1 MVVENKYLRK
11 AVEKAGCVVMVKSCH
26 LTDRKGRLD
35 YISPNA
41 SMLGMNVELLN
52 KGLKLTEDYI
62 FPADRDRVMKTL
74 INAVKDGVKDYVH
87 EYRMVGDDGQVYC
100 VTNQICLSDIKGET
114 ITVESYLT
122 KKAGGDGDELQEEK
136 KSARGNRGIEHADTD
151 KDNIDD
157 DVAEYADI
165 GTMMEIFAKLSGLY
179 SVYVNLEGKIVFL
192 PTGPAANLGNFYDL
206 FENPAYKEYYQ
217 YIKQVVTERNAP
229 VILDRE
235 EGETGKL
242 AAAPIYIGKEIH
254 GFWMLGSYTEDET
267 ERLKQIY
274 EDQWAIAG
282 IISEYLHKSKIAEVE
297 TAKSRGAGMKLRE
310 ELARQSIVNEALNKI
325 NSKLIDSADEVIDET
340 LRDVGLHLDVDKII
354 LYNIEWNEKHYYFM
368 RNYWDVSGV
377 APDEELVETL
387 PERMYIVEDGIN
399 HGDGRYMV
407 DNTNMTEAS
416 KLNLMRYNF
425 KAVIAY
431 PLYLNDRFYGI
442 LFFAECKSERVW
454 TKEELRFTQSIS
466 LVIQNMLEN
475 AEGDDNI
482 RNVNKHLI
490 ETYNSFKEG
499 IFIRDM
505 QSGRVLFSNTAMN
518 EMLGY
523 DFTDRD
529 SRELIT
535 DLHDRFDNITGMRK
549 PFITKNRVVNWRRYI
564 QRLDDIM
571 DITEIQIEWLKGER
585 ASLIILRKAKDN

>member
-26 LTDRKGRLD
+26 LTDKKGRLD

-74 INAVKDGVKDYVH
+74 LNAVGDGVKDYVH
-87 EYRMVGDDGQVYC
+87 EYRMVGDDGQVYY

-122 KKAGGDGDELQEEK
+122 KKVGGDSEESQDEK
-136 KSARGNRGIEHADTD
+136 KNVRGNRGIKHAD
-151 KDNIDD
+151 KDSSDD
-157 DVAEYADI
+157 DVVEYANI
-165 GTMMEIFAKLSGLY
+165 STMMEIFAKLSGLY

-235 EGETGKL
+235 EGENGKL
-242 AAAPIYIGKEIH
+242 SAAPICIGNEMH
-254 GFWMLGSYTEDET
+254 GFWMLGSYTDDET
-267 ERLKQIY
+267 EKLKQIY
-274 EDQWAIAG
+274 EDQWAIAE
-282 IISEYLHKSKIAEVE
+282 IISEYLHKSKIAEIE

-340 LRDVGLHLDVDKII
+340 IRDVGLHLDVDKII
-354 LYNIEWNEKHYYFM
+354 LYNIEWSEKHFYSM

-377 APDEELVETL
+377 APDEELLETL
-387 PERMYIVEDGIN
+387 PERMYIVEDEIN

-407 DNTNMTEAS
+407 DNTNMTETS

-505 QSGRVLFSNTAMN
+505 QSGHVLFSNTAMN

-523 DFTDRD
+523 DFTNRD

-585 ASLIILRKAKDN
+585 ASLIILRRAKDN

>member
-11 AVEKAGCVVMVKSCH
+11 AVEKAGCVVMVKTCH
-26 LTDRKGRLD
+26 LTDKKGRLD

-74 INAVKDGVKDYVH
+74 INAVGDGVKDYVH
-87 EYRMVGDDGQVYC
+87 EYRMVGDDGQVYY
-100 VTNQICLSDIKGET
+100 VTNEICLSDIKGET

-122 KKAGGDGDELQEEK
+122 KKVGGDSEESPEEK
-136 KSARGNRGIEHADTD
+136 KSVRGNRGIKPAD
-151 KDNIDD
+151 KDNVED
-157 DVAEYADI
+157 DVVEYSNI

-235 EGETGKL
+235 EGENGKIS
-242 AAAPIYIGKEIH
+242 AAPICVGKEIH

-267 ERLKQIY
+267 EKLKQIY
-274 EDQWAIAG
+274 EDQWAIAE

-297 TAKSRGAGMKLRE
+297 TAKSKGAGMKLRE

-354 LYNIEWNEKHYYFM
+354 LYNIEWSEKHFYSM

-387 PERMYIVEDGIN
+387 PERMYIVEDEIN

-407 DNTNMTEAS
+407 DNTNMTEES

-442 LFFAECKSERVW
+442 LFFAECKSQRVW

-505 QSGRVLFSNTAMN
+505 QSGHVLFSNTAMN

-523 DFTDRD
+523 DFTNRD
-529 SRELIT
+529 SRELLT

-549 PFITKNRVVNWRRYI
+549 PFITKNRVANWRRYI

-571 DITEIQIEWLKGER
+571 DITEVQIEWLKGER

>member
-26 LTDRKGRLD
+26 LTERKGRLD

-41 SMLGMNVELLN
+41 SMLGMNVALLN

-74 INAVKDGVKDYVH
+74 LNAVEDGVKDYVH
-87 EYRMVGDDGQVYC
+87 EYRMVGDDGQVYY

-122 KKAGGDGDELQEEK
+122 KKPGEDSEESPEGK
-136 KSARGNRGIEHADTD
+136 KIVRGNRGQKHAD
-151 KDNIDD
+151 KDNVEDD
-157 DVAEYADI
+157 DIVKYGNI
-165 GTMMEIFAKLSGLY
+165 GTMMEVFAKLSGLY

-192 PTGPAANLGNFYDL
+192 PNGPAADLGNFYDL

-235 EGETGKL
+235 EGGTGKI
-242 AAAPIYIGKEIH
+242 AAAPICMKNEIL

-267 ERLKQIY
+267 EKLKQIY
-274 EDQWAIAG
+274 EDQWAIAE
-282 IISEYLHKSKIAEVE
+282 IISEYLYKSKIAEIE
-297 TAKSRGAGMKLRE
+297 TAKSKGAGMKLRE
-310 ELARQSIVNEALNKI
+310 ELARQNIVNEALNKI

-340 LRDVGLHLDVDKII
+340 LRDVGLHLDIEKII
-354 LYNIEWNEKHYYFM
+354 LYNIEWSEKNFYSM
-368 RNYWDVSGV
+368 RNYWDVSGI

-387 PERMYIVEDGIN
+387 PERMYIVEDAIN

-407 DNTNMTEAS
+407 DSTNMTETS
-416 KLNLMRYNF
+416 KLDLMRYNF

-505 QSGRVLFSNTAMN
+505 QSGHVLFSNTAMN
-518 EMLGY
+518 DMLGY
-523 DFTDRD
+523 DFTNRD
-529 SRELIT
+529 SRELLT

-549 PFITKNRVVNWRRYI
+549 PFITKNRVANWRRYI
-564 QRLDDIM
+564 QKLDDIM

>member
-11 AVEKAGCVVMVKSCH
+11 AVEKTGCVVMVKTCH
-26 LTDRKGRLD
+26 LTERKGRLD

-74 INAVKDGVKDYVH
+74 VNAVGGGVKDYVH
-87 EYRMVGDDGQVYC
+87 EYRMVGDDGQVYF
-100 VTNQICLSDIKGET
+100 VSNQICLSDIKGDT

-122 KKAGGDGDELQEEK
+122 KKQSGESEVFQEEK
-136 KSARGNRGIEHADTD
+136 KTVRSTRDRKRVDSETT
-151 KDNIDD
+151 DD
-157 DVAEYADI
+157 DSIIESSSIKTV
-165 GTMMEIFAKLSGLY
+165 MEIFAKLSDLY
-179 SVYVNLEGKIVFL
+179 SVYVNLEGKIVFA
-192 PTGPAANLGNFYDL
+192 PTGPATNLGNFYDL
-206 FENPAYKEYYQ
+206 FEKPAYKEYYK
-217 YIKQVVTERNAP
+217 YIKQVVTERNVPA
-229 VILDRE
+229 ILDRE
-235 EGETGKL
+235 EGGIGKIS
-242 AAAPIYIGKEIH
+242 AAPIYIGDEVR
-254 GFWMLGSYTEDET
+254 GFWILGSYTEEET
-267 ERLKQIY
+267 EKLEQVY
-274 EDQWAIAG
+274 EDQWTIAE
-282 IISEYLHKSKIAEVE
+282 IVSEYLYKGKIAEVE

-325 NSKLIDSADEVIDET
+325 NSKLIESADEVIDET
-340 LRDVGLHLDVDKII
+340 IRDVGLHLDIDKII
-354 LYNIEWNEKHYYFM
+354 LYTFEPEEINSYDM
-368 RNYWDVSGV
+368 RNYWDVSGI

-387 PERMYIVEDGIN
+387 PKRMYIVEDGIKA
-399 HGDGRYMV
+399 GEGRYIV
-407 DNTNMTEAS
+407 DNTNMTETS

-431 PLYLNDRFYGI
+431 PLYLNEKFYGI
-442 LFFAECKSERVW
+442 LFFAECKSQRVW

-499 IFIRDM
+499 IFIRDT
-505 QSGRVLFSNTAMN
+505 QSGQVLFSNAAMN

-523 DFTDRD
+523 DFTGRD

-549 PFITKNRVVNWRRYI
+549 PFITKDRVVNWRRYI

-571 DITEIQIEWLKGER
+571 DITEIQIEWLKGEH

>member
-11 AVEKAGCVVMVKSCH
+11 AVEKAGCVVMVKTCH
-26 LTDRKGRLD
+26 LTDKKGRLD

-74 INAVKDGVKDYVH
+74 INAVGDGVKDYVH
-87 EYRMVGDDGQVYC
+87 EYRMVGDDGQVYY
-100 VTNQICLSDIKGET
+100 VTNEICLSDIKGDT

-122 KKAGGDGDELQEEK
+122 KKVGGDSKESPEEK
-136 KSARGNRGIEHADTD
+136 KSVRGNRGIKPAD
-151 KDNIDD
+151 KDNVEDD
-157 DVAEYADI
+157 IVEYSNI

-235 EGETGKL
+235 EGENGKIS
-242 AAAPIYIGKEIH
+242 AAPICVGKEIH

-267 ERLKQIY
+267 EKLKQIY
-274 EDQWAIAG
+274 EDQWAIAE

-354 LYNIEWNEKHYYFM
+354 LYNIEWSERHFYSM

-387 PERMYIVEDGIN
+387 PERMYIVEDEIN

-407 DNTNMTEAS
+407 DNTNMTEDS

-442 LFFAECKSERVW
+442 LFFAECKSQRVW

-466 LVIQNMLEN
+466 LVIQDMLEN

-505 QSGRVLFSNTAMN
+505 QSGHVLFSNTAMN

-523 DFTDRD
+523 DFTNRD

-549 PFITKNRVVNWRRYI
+549 PFITKNRVANWRRYI
-564 QRLDDIM
+564 QKLDDIM
-571 DITEIQIEWLKGER
+571 DITEVQIEWLKGER

>member
-11 AVEKAGCVVMVKSCH
+11 AVEKAGCVVMVKTCH
-26 LTDRKGRLD
+26 LTDKKGRLD

-74 INAVKDGVKDYVH
+74 INAVGDGVKDYVH
-87 EYRMVGDDGQVYC
+87 EYRMVGDDGQVYY
-100 VTNQICLSDIKGET
+100 VTNEICLSDIKGDT

-122 KKAGGDGDELQEEK
+122 KKVGGDSKESPEEK
-136 KSARGNRGIEHADTD
+136 KSVRGNRGIKPAD
-151 KDNIDD
+151 KDNVEDD
-157 DVAEYADI
+157 IVEYSNI

-235 EGETGKL
+235 EGENGKIS
-242 AAAPIYIGKEIH
+242 AAPICVGKEIQ

-267 ERLKQIY
+267 EKLKQIY
-274 EDQWAIAG
+274 EDQWAIAE

-354 LYNIEWNEKHYYFM
+354 LYNIEWSERHFYSM

-387 PERMYIVEDGIN
+387 PERMYIVEDEIN

-407 DNTNMTEAS
+407 DNTNMTEDS

-442 LFFAECKSERVW
+442 LFFAECKSQRVW

-466 LVIQNMLEN
+466 LVIQDMLEN

-505 QSGRVLFSNTAMN
+505 QSGHVLFSNTAMN

-523 DFTDRD
+523 DFTNRD

-549 PFITKNRVVNWRRYI
+549 PFITKNRVANWRRYI
-564 QRLDDIM
+564 QKLDDIM
-571 DITEIQIEWLKGER
+571 DITEVQIEWLKGER